1 MIGDLPGWH
10 HARVL
15 IRRETAA
22 DVEAIRGVVARAFTK
37 PPSSPS
43 AEGVM
48 ESLLVDELRADPG
61 WIPALSL
68 VAVDDSGVVGHVTCT
83 RATIAGR
90 PALGLGPLAVD
101 PPRQGAGVGSAL
113 VHAVLGAA
121 DALDEP
127 IVVLLGSP
135 LYYHRFGF
143 VLASSCGVVPP
154 VPGWD
159 PHFQVRTLTT
169 YQPDLR
175 GPFEYAEPFVR
186 TY

>member
-1 MIGDLPGWH
+1 
-10 HARVL
+10 VL

-22 DVEAIRGVVARAFTK
+22 DADEIRGVVARAFAK
-37 PPSSPS
+37 PAADGPD
-43 AEGVM
+43 VM
-48 ESLLVDELRADPG
+48 EARLVDELRADPG

-68 VAVDDSGVVGHVTCT
+68 VAVEDSGVVGHVTCT

-154 VPGWD
+154 VSGWD

>member
-1 MIGDLPGWH
+1 
-10 HARVL
+10 VL

-22 DVEAIRGVVARAFTK
+22 DADEIRGVVARAFAK
-37 PPSSPS
+37 PAADGP
-43 AEGVM
+43 EVM
-48 ESLLVDELRADPG
+48 EARLVDELRADPG

-68 VAVDDSGVVGHVTCT
+68 VAVEDSGVVGHVTCT

-90 PALGLGPLAVD
+90 PALGLGPLSVD
-101 PPRQGAGVGSAL
+101 PPRHRAGIGSAL

-127 IVVLLGSP
+127 IVVLLGSR

-143 VLASSCGVVPP
+143 VLASSLGVVPP
-154 VPGWD
+154 VADWD

-175 GPFEYAEPFVR
+175 GPFVYAEPFVR